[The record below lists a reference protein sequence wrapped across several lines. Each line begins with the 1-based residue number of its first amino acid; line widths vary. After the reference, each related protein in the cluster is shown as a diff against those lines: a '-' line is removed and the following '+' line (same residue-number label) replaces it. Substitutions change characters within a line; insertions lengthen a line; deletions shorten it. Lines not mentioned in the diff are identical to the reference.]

1 MNIIGN
7 KLYNINASEFD
18 ADFAIIPP
26 DKTFSKLYTYNK
38 VLSGVVCE
46 QGEKEKDSYEV
57 LGTIIDYKFIFKY
70 SFNMVFSKTADF
82 YVDALYTMLKIK
94 NDKTGEINYLNAED
108 IFVQNYGDIKCLA
121 INGRYLDEDEIRNND
136 EFKFSKDFLFVKS
149 SGFIDSNITRMNS
162 KEKGYNFNLDI
173 YIPFRNNELKKFID
187 SEIISLFNK
196 EPKPEK
202 NTFEE
207 YITFICKADL
217 KYDYKLKN
225 LPDYYNSLI
234 FSDIFVKLVEK
245 YKNNAEKMVEEY
257 LINFKKEQINYMDK
271 ALNIFKKNVLN

>member
-46 QGEKEKDSYEV
+46 QGEKEKDYYEV

-70 SFNMVFSKTADF
+70 SFNMVFSKSADF
-82 YVDALYTMLKIK
+82 YIDNLYTMLKIK
-94 NDKTGEINYLNAED
+94 NEKTGEINYLNAED
-108 IFVQNYGDIKCLA
+108 IFVQNYGNINCLA
-121 INGRYLDEDEIRNND
+121 INGRYFDEDEIKNND

-149 SGFIDSNITRMNS
+149 SGFIDSEITRMNS
-162 KEKGYNFNLDI
+162 KEKGYNFDLDI
-173 YIPFRNNELKKFID
+173 YIPFQNNELKKFID

-196 EPKPEK
+196 KHMR
-202 NTFEE
+202 NTLED
-207 YITFICKADL
+207 YISFICKSEL

-225 LPDYYNSLI
+225 IPEYYTPLI

-245 YKNNAEKMVEEY
+245 YKKNAEKIVEEY
-257 LINFKKEQINYMDK
+257 LINFKKEQLNYLDK
-271 ALNIFKKNVLN
+271 SLNIFKKNVLN